1 MEELMYYVWQ
11 QRMFQSIVML
21 DDTPIEIIH
30 PGMRNLDAG
39 PDFFNAKIRIDGVMW
54 AGNVEMHV
62 KASDWYRH
70 NHQADRAYDNVILHV
85 VLQADAAISVPNGER
100 ITTVVM
106 KIPPQVME
114 QYNQLISNNTNP
126 FSAIRCSD
134 DLPKLPVVV
143 LHDWMTA
150 LTTQRMLGKMKRV
163 RDLIDERKSSWQEAL
178 YVMLARSLGTGINS
192 DAMETLAR
200 SVPYAFLL
208 KHMDNPLQI
217 RALLLGQSNL
227 MPLNEPQLKQE
238 YDFLRAKF
246 NLTPM
251 PYQMW
256 KLGRIRPQA
265 NPINRITA
273 LANLLCRNRDLL
285 GTILHAPDV
294 QTLQRLFYIPSL
306 LGTNTGNSIIINAVV
321 PIILAYAQWNAD
333 EEQMEKAF
341 SLLDKIPAEANRYT
355 ECWVRAG
362 LPIRNAM
369 DSQALLHLYRE
380 YCEPHKCMNC
390 RIGCWILKN
399 RHESSNKSSGDDA

>member
-11 QRMFQSIVML
+11 QRMYQSIVML

-30 PGMRNLDAG
+30 PGLRNLDAG
-39 PDFFNAKIRIDGVMW
+39 PDFFNAKIRINGVMW

-70 NHQADRAYDNVILHV
+70 NHQNDRAYDNVILHV
-85 VLQADAAISVPNGER
+85 VLQADSVISIPNGET
-100 ITTVVM
+100 IQTVVM
-106 KIPPQVME
+106 KIPAKVMS
-114 QYNQLISNNTNP
+114 QYNQLISNDTNP
-126 FSAIRCSD
+126 FSAIRCAA
-134 DLPKLPVVV
+134 DLPELPTMV
-143 LHDWMTA
+143 LHDWLTA

-163 RDLIDERKSSWQEAL
+163 RNLIDDRKSSWQEAL

-192 DAMETLAR
+192 DAMEYLAR

-208 KHMDNPLQI
+208 KHIDNPMQI

-256 KLGRIRPQA
+256 KLARLRPQA
-265 NPINRITA
+265 NPINRINA
-273 LANLLCRNRDLL
+273 LAVLLCRNHDLL
-285 GTILHAPDV
+285 GAILEAPDV
-294 QTLQRLFYIPSL
+294 QTLQRLFYIPSQ
-306 LGTNTGNSIIINAVV
+306 LGISTVNSIIINAAV
-321 PIILAYAQWNAD
+321 PILLAYAQWNAD
-333 EEQMEKAF
+333 EGKMERAF
-341 SLLDKIPAEANRYT
+341 SMLDKIPAEVNRYT
-355 ECWVRAG
+355 ESWIKAG
-362 LPIRNAM
+362 IPIRNAM

-380 YCEPHKCMNC
+380 YCELHKCMNC
-390 RIGCWILKN
+390 RIGCWMLKN
-399 RHESSNKSSGDDA
+399 RRNND